1 MKVTSPRIADDR
13 PQRFRVRIRTLL
25 VIVAIFALL
34 LVIVMQQTQIVR
46 QGTEIKQMR
55 QQIDR
60 HSIQQQKLQEI
71 IRTQRDMLD
80 RRG

>member
-1 MKVTSPRIADDR
+1 MKVTAPRIADDR

-60 HSIQQQKLQEI
+60 HSIRQQKLQEI